1 MPKAKHK
8 YRVNVY
14 LGKEVYEE
22 LDQDANLM
30 GISIATLTKILITTG
45 YQFAKGV
52 EKRFKKGEMNGE
64 Q

>member
-1 MPKAKHK
+1 MPKTKHK
-8 YRVNVY
+8 YRVSVY

-52 EKRFKKGEMNGE
+52 EKNFKKGGFNGE

>member
-8 YRVNVY
+8 YRVGVY
-14 LGKEVYEE
+14 LGKEVYQE
-22 LDQDANLM
+22 LDQDAEIM
-30 GISIATLTKILITTG
+30 GISISTLTKILITTG

-52 EKRFKKGEMNGE
+52 EKRFKKGGINGE